1 MRFCLILL
9 FTSFTFA
16 GEISFQFAGLT
27 LTPEPWNKEAN
38 FAKLAKFARQAAAR
52 GAQVVVTPEGFLE
65 GYVGN
70 EHRSPGLS
78 REKYVSVGE
87 EIDGPL
93 MKRVLHLARE
103 LKIYL
108 SVGFAERRNQRMF
121 NSAVIFSPDGRI
133 TGHYSKSHTADDEP
147 FNTKGTEFPV
157 FPTPLG
163 RWGTLICFDRQL
175 PETARILALRGAQF
189 ILVPAWGGY
198 GEINDIMMRV
208 RAYENAVWLA
218 FIHPKR
224 CLIVDP
230 KGKVVAKDAGEFD
243 QVVMATIRIDPDA
256 QQTLL
261 ERRRP
266 ELYEDLVYQ
275 KARPKSARPATDSS
289 TR

>member
-1 MRFCLILL
+1 MRFSFVLL
-9 FTSFTFA
+9 FTSIAFA

-38 FAKLAKFARQAAAR
+38 FAKLAKFTRQAAAQ
-52 GAQVVVTPEGFLE
+52 GAQVIVAPEGFLE

-78 REKYVSVGE
+78 REKYLSVGE

-93 MKRVLHLARE
+93 MKRVLNLARE

-108 SVGFAERRNQRMF
+108 AVGFAERRKERMF
-121 NSAVIFSPDGRI
+121 NSVVIFSPDGAI
-133 TGHYSKSHTADDEP
+133 TGRYSKSHTADDEP

-163 RWGTLICFDRQL
+163 RLGTLICFDRQL

-208 RAYENAVWLA
+208 RAYENGVWLA
-218 FIHPKR
+218 FVHPKR
-224 CLIVDP
+224 CLIIDP
-230 KGKVVAKDAGEFD
+230 KGTVVAKDAGEFD
-243 QVVMATIRIDPDA
+243 QVVMATIRIKPDA
-256 QQTLL
+256 RQTLL

-266 ELYEDLVYQ
+266 ELYEELLHQ
-275 KARPKSARPATDSS
+275 KAPAKATRQTSGSSAR
-289 TR
+289 